1 FEESPFYTKYHGFMC
16 LSEATLTEDDFSLFR
31 VLGRGGF
38 GLVNG
43 CKKCTSG
50 KLFAMKVMD
59 KRRIKMKKS
68 ESLCVNERNILA
80 LVDSPFIVNL
90 KYAFSTRTELFLI
103 LDLMTGG
110 DLGFLLHRLGRLQID
125 HARFYSA
132 RTLLGI
138 AALHE
143 RNIVYRD
150 LKPDNILMDD
160 RGYSR
165 ISDLGLSCRVPSSG
179 LAGACGTR
187 GYWAPEMIRRDEQGN
202 RIRYFLSV
210 DWFSFGCMLYEF
222 IHGVSPFR
230 TETARKWGG
239 RDKADRDKAIDQAT
253 LEMEPEFDMTVFDED
268 SRDICTKLLC
278 KDPAHRLGTNGP
290 QEIMDHPFFSKH
302 LNWSDF
308 KYGRTPPPMVPAK
321 DLNMASQAE
330 IGMFNDDKISKK
342 IDLEERDHEVFDSWD
357 FVNKKAFQE
366 EVVGFMRYEEIHVS

>member
-1 FEESPFYTKYHGFMC
+1 
-16 LSEATLTEDDFSLFR
+16 
-31 VLGRGGF
+31 
-38 GLVNG
+38 
-43 CKKCTSG
+43 
-50 KLFAMKVMD
+50 
-59 KRRIKMKKS
+59 
-68 ESLCVNERNILA
+68 
-80 LVDSPFIVNL
+80 
-90 KYAFSTRTELFLI
+90 
-103 LDLMTGG
+103 
-110 DLGFLLHRLGRLQID
+110 
-125 HARFYSA
+125 
-132 RTLLGI
+132 
-138 AALHE
+138 
-143 RNIVYRD
+143 
-150 LKPDNILMDD
+150 MDD

-268 SRDICTKLLC
+268 SRDICAKLLC
-278 KDPAHRLGTNGP
+278 KDPAYRLGANGP

-308 KYGRTPPPMVPAK
+308 KYGKTPPPMVPAK

-366 EVVGFMRYEEIHVS
+366 EVVGFMRYEEIHVSFLHLCISKKVILYLFNIVICFLGSG